1 MTAWLLLLAALTLW
15 SQSVLAA
22 VDPAQFTYR
31 QQIGSRLSLDL
42 PLHDETGRDTT
53 FRQLFGVRPV
63 ILALGYFHCPNLC
76 GVVRADVTDAVLHS
90 DLQSDD
96 YTLVVLSIDTT
107 ETAED
112 ASRAEQQD
120 LQRAGAATLHAP
132 WHYLTGDDASIRQVE
147 QDVGFNARFDAAAR
161 QFLHPAGLV
170 FLTPDGT
177 ISSYLLGVGYQPG
190 DVQAGVRRAQIGAV
204 AQAASPVLL
213 ICFHYDPHT
222 GRYTLSILKLL
233 ELACALTVATVGG
246 LIALATYR
254 ERQS

>member
-1 MTAWLLLLAALTLW
+1 MMAWLLLSAVLTLW
-15 SQSVLAA
+15 SQSGWAA
-22 VDPAQFTYR
+22 VDPTQFIYR
-31 QQIGSRLSLDL
+31 QQIGNRLSLDL

-53 FRQLFGVRPV
+53 LRHLFGARPV

-90 DLQSDD
+90 GLQSDE
-96 YTLVVLSIDTT
+96 YNMVALSIDPA
-107 ETAED
+107 ETAKD
-112 ASRAEQQD
+112 ASAAEQQD
-120 LQRAGAATLHAP
+120 RARAGAASLHAP

-190 DVQAGVRRAQIGAV
+190 DVQAGVRRAHIGAV

-222 GRYTLSILKLL
+222 GRYTLSILKVL

-254 ERQS
+254 ERQT